1 MHQPVDL
8 LVEAEFLYPMTQGLP
23 VIQGGEVAIRA
34 DRIVYA
40 GTAQPAGTWKAMR
53 KISARGH
60 AVMPGFVNAHCHA
73 ASIVFR
79 SQTDD
84 PPGGITL
91 YTIGFRGEPQITG
104 AEWHDLAHVGAVDMV
119 KAGIT
124 TINDIYFEPDGL
136 AAAVEATGLR
146 AQLCDEIFDVKKEN
160 LASGDYTRYADIGA
174 SRLRR
179 SVDFSSRWHGKANGR
194 ITTRLGPHA
203 VDTCAP
209 EFHREIAAE
218 ARRMGVGLHIHAAQ
232 SAREVEVI
240 KSMYGRTPLEHL
252 GALEVMGPDTV
263 LAHLTFASHA
273 DLDCVRNA
281 GARYAH
287 CPTIYPRR
295 GVYPDVP
302 AIRARSIPM
311 GFATDWMMNDPFEG
325 MRNAINALRLRSGK
339 VDALTT
345 SDALWFATMGS
356 AQVLGLDSDVGSL
369 ELGKKA
375 DLIVIHLDRPHLEPF
390 YGDPA
395 SVVYYARASDVVM
408 SIVDGRII
416 MEDRR
421 VCGIDELAVLDAARQ
436 HLPRFSGLMRQLG
449 GVSRRVHCPCGS
461 H

>member
-1 MHQPVDL
+1 MHQVDL
-8 LVEAEFLYPMTQGLP
+8 LVEAEFLYPMTHGRP

-40 GTAQPAGTWKAMR
+40 GPAQPAGTWAAIR

-60 AVMPGFVNAHCHA
+60 AVMPGFVNAHCHT

-91 YTIGFRGEPQITG
+91 YSIGFRGEPQITP

-136 AAAVEATGLR
+136 AAAIEVTGLR

-160 LASGDYTRYADIGA
+160 LAGGDYTRFADIGE
-174 SRLRR
+174 SRLRK
-179 SVDFSSRWHGKANGR
+179 SVEFSSRWHGKANGR

-218 ARRMGVGLHIHAAQ
+218 ARRLGVGLHIHAAQ
-232 SAREVEVI
+232 SAREVDVV
-240 KSMYGRTPLEHL
+240 KSMYGRSSLEHL
-252 GALEVMGPDTV
+252 AALGVMGPNTV
-263 LAHLTFASHA
+263 LAHLTFASRG
-273 DLDCVRNA
+273 DLDAVRDA
-281 GARYAH
+281 EARYAH
-287 CPTIYPRR
+287 CPTVYPRR

-302 AIRARSIPM
+302 SIRARSIPM

-325 MRNAINALRLRSGK
+325 MRNAINALRLRSGN

-356 AQVLGLDSDVGSL
+356 AQVLGLESQIGSL
-369 ELGKKA
+369 EPGKKA
-375 DLIVIHLDRPHLEPF
+375 DLILIHLERPHLEPF

-395 SVVYYARASDVVM
+395 SIVYYARASDVVT

-421 VCGIDELAVLDAARQ
+421 ISGVEECAVLDAARR
-436 HLPRFSGLMRQLG
+436 HLPRFSAVMRRLG
-449 GVSRRVHCPCGS
+449 GVSRLGDCPCGL
-461 H
+461 

>member
-1 MHQPVDL
+1 MHQSVDL
-8 LVEAEFLYPMTQGLP
+8 LVEADFLYPMTQDRP
-23 VIQGGEVAIRA
+23 VIQGGEVAISA

-40 GTAQPAGTWKAMR
+40 GPARPTGTWAARR
-53 KISARGH
+53 KIDARGH
-60 AVMPGFVNAHCHA
+60 VVMPGFINAHCHA

-91 YTIGFRGEPQITG
+91 YTIGFRGEPQIT
-104 AEWHDLAHVGAVDMV
+104 APEWHDLAHVGAIDMI

-124 TINDIYFEPDGL
+124 TINDIYFAPDGL
-136 AAAVEATGLR
+136 AAAVETTGLR

-160 LASGDYTRYADIGA
+160 LAGGDYTRYPDIGVT
-174 SRLRR
+174 RLKR
-179 SVDFSSRWHGKANGR
+179 SVEFHSRWHGKANGR

-209 EFHREIAAE
+209 ELHREIAAE
-218 ARRMGVGLHIHAAQ
+218 ARRLGLGLHVHAAQ
-232 SAREVEVI
+232 SAREVEVV
-240 KSMYGRTPLEHL
+240 KAMYGRSSLEHL
-252 GALEVMGPDTV
+252 GALGVLGPDTV
-263 LAHLTFASHA
+263 LAHLTFASQA
-273 DLDCVRNA
+273 DLDCVRDA

-302 AIRARSIPM
+302 GIRARSIPM

-325 MRNAINALRLRSGK
+325 MRNAINALRLRSGN

-356 AQVLGLDSDVGSL
+356 AQVLGLDADIGSL
-369 ELGKKA
+369 EAGKKA
-375 DLIVIHLDRPHLEPF
+375 DLILVHVERPHLEPY

-395 SVVYYARASDVVM
+395 SLVYYARAADVVT

-416 MEDRR
+416 MEAGR
-421 VCGIDELAVLDAARQ
+421 VCSVDELTVLAAARK
-436 HLPRFSGLMRQLG
+436 HLPRFSGLMKQLG
-449 GVSRRVHCPCGS
+449 GVSRLGACPCGS